1 MAKGQKKQKLT
12 PETIGKLE
20 QAFAIDATVGEACFY
35 ADINPDTYYRWI
47 NENKELNE
55 KFTRLREKPILTA
68 RQTIA
73 KSLHEPEHAKWYLE
87 RKKKLEFSTRNELT
101 GADGKAIEVKSIT
114 GMKII
119 KDNGASIQN
128 KE

>member
-87 RKKKLEFSTRNELT
+87 RKKKLEFSTRNELDHT
-101 GADGKAIEVKSIT
+101 TKGESIVALSPEQ
-114 GMKII
+114 KEQLLKLI
-119 KDNGASIQN
+119 K
-128 KE
+128 

>member
-12 PETIGKLE
+12 PETVNKLE

-35 ADINPDTYYRWI
+35 ADISRETFYNWI
-47 NENKELNE
+47 KENKELSDR
-55 KFTRLREKPILTA
+55 FDRLREKPILTA

-101 GADGKAIEVKSIT
+101 GADGKAIEVKTIS

-119 KDNGASIQN
+119 KDNDKI
-128 KE
+128 